1 MEICQGLQDYFD
13 VMLGTQLLYKFER
26 PQYSDV
32 STIVCILF
40 LYSPRYQI
48 LQSYPDKTPSDIYGI
63 EHFLRLFGICLYLN
77 SLSLHLFSPPLPP
90 SLSHTVR
97 LGSMLGYTAIDED
110 SLSMLQTH
118 IQELLG

>member
-40 LYSPRYQI
+40 YILLAIRYCNLI
-48 LQSYPDKTPSDIYGI
+48 LIKLLRIYTG
-63 EHFLRLFGICLYLN
+63 LN
-77 SLSLHLFSPPLPP
+77 TF
-90 SLSHTVR
+90 
-97 LGSMLGYTAIDED
+97 
-110 SLSMLQTH
+110 
-118 IQELLG
+118 

>member
-40 LYSPRYQI
+40 YILLAIRYCNLILIKLLQI
-48 LQSYPDKTPSDIYGI
+48 YTG
-63 EHFLRLFGICLYLN
+63 LN
-77 SLSLHLFSPPLPP
+77 TF
-90 SLSHTVR
+90 
-97 LGSMLGYTAIDED
+97 
-110 SLSMLQTH
+110 
-118 IQELLG
+118 

>member
-40 LYSPRYQI
+40 YILLTLRYCNLI
-48 LQSYPDKTPSDIYGI
+48 LIKLLRIYMG
-63 EHFLRLFGICLYLN
+63 LN
-77 SLSLHLFSPPLPP
+77 TF
-90 SLSHTVR
+90 
-97 LGSMLGYTAIDED
+97 
-110 SLSMLQTH
+110 
-118 IQELLG
+118 